1 MKERSRPERTLS
13 ERELNRALLARQH
26 LLERARATIPKTV
39 ERVGGLQT
47 QYAPSGYIALR
58 SRLEDFRRED
68 LTRALEGKAV
78 VQAWMMRSTIHMAS
92 ARDFWL
98 FLAGVREHRRRSWQ
112 QAFHGSVRE
121 VSAAA
126 KRVERFLADGPRRR
140 TEIVKDLGLDQPTWY
155 GVGLWLDLVRVP
167 PFGTWEQP
175 RADLYG
181 LARSWLGEP
190 PTVTRD
196 EGIEHLL
203 RRYVAAYGPA
213 SRTDAAGWT
222 GLPVAQ
228 LDPVLGR
235 MRLRRFRDERGG
247 ELLDVPRGPLPD
259 ADTPAPVRFL
269 GSFDPVLL
277 TQARRTQILPERHR
291 TRVFNTRTP
300 QSMHTFLVDGQV
312 AGGWRFQDGRIRLDP
327 FERLARQDLEAANEE
342 AEHMAEL
349 FD

>member
-1 MKERSRPERTLS
+1 VKERSRPERTLS
-13 ERELNRALLARQH
+13 ERELNRSLLARQL
-26 LLERARATIPKTV
+26 LLERAGIGIPRAI
-39 ERVGGLQT
+39 ERIGGLQT
-47 QYAPSGYIALR
+47 QYAPSGYIGLR
-58 SRLEDFRRED
+58 SRLDGFRRED
-68 LTRALEGKAV
+68 LTRALERKTVA
-78 VQAWMMRSTIHMAS
+78 QAWMMRATIHMATKK
-92 ARDFWL
+92 DFWL
-98 FLAGVREHRRRSWQ
+98 FLAGVREQRRRNWQ
-112 QAFHGSVRE
+112 QAFRGSVRE
-121 VSAAA
+121 VAAAA

-140 TEIVKDLGLDQPTWY
+140 AEIVKAFGLEQATWY
-155 GVGLWLDLVRVP
+155 GVGLWLDLVRIP
-167 PFGTWEQP
+167 PSGTWRQP

-181 LARSWLGEP
+181 LATSWLGDP
-190 PTVTRD
+190 PVVTPD

-203 RRYVAAYGPA
+203 RRYLAAYGPA

-222 GLPVAQ
+222 GLPVTL

-247 ELLDVPRGPLPD
+247 ELLDLPRGPLPD
-259 ADTPAPVRFL
+259 PDAPVPVRFL

-291 TRVFNTRTP
+291 SRVFSTKTP

-312 AGGWRFQDGRIRLDP
+312 AGGWRFEEGRIGLDP
-327 FERLARQDLEAANEE
+327 FERLSRRDLQASEEE